1 MAERLPP
8 RYRKGAM
15 PGDFVL
21 LDLVDGDEIGKVEG
35 CEGLGS
41 ALESL

>member
-1 MAERLPP
+1 
-8 RYRKGAM
+8 M